1 MRYERYGR
9 WRRYVPLGSRRA
21 NAGRRAKELAKDGVA
36 LQPVLIAGLKIA
48 TSFWGKAWC
57 DNLERYSD
65 SSNRLPRG
73 RTYARNGSVIDLR
86 IGPGKVDALVSGSDI
101 YTVAVTIKSLPT
113 ARWRTLVA
121 ECSGRIGSLLDLLQ
135 GRFSTA
141 VMQVLARAEA
151 GLFPVPKEIAFTC
164 SCPDY
169 ASMCKHVAAV
179 LYGVGAR
186 FDAEPEL
193 FFALRQVDSKD
204 LIAAA
209 AGAEGFAGA
218 APSRVG
224 NALEDADLGG
234 IFGIDLDVEDAAP
247 GRAKPTVGRRAVSER
262 ASRKGPAGKVPTKRR
277 PDKAASPRKPRRA
290 PAVDDDG
297 FGEVFGPDLE
307 VTPALLLGFGV
318 PRTTFTN
325 WIQAGVLVRTTT
337 RGVYRTTAATLD
349 RVRIAYARTVRKD

>member
-1 MRYERYGR
+1 MQP
-9 WRRYVPLGSRRA
+9 VVI
-21 NAGRRAKELAKDGVA
+21 AGR
-36 LQPVLIAGLKIA
+36 KIA
-48 TSFWGKAWC
+48 RSFWGKAWC

-65 SSNRLPRG
+65 YSNRLPRG

-86 IGPGKVDALVSGSDI
+86 IGGGNVDALVSGSEI
-101 YTVAVTIKSLPT
+101 YTVAVKIRSLAA

-135 GRFSTA
+135 GRFSDA

-151 GLFPVPKEIAFTC
+151 GLFPAPREIEFTC

-193 FFALRQVDSKD
+193 FFTLRQVDSKD

-234 IFGIDLDVEDAAP
+234 IFGIELEVGEAASGRAAP
-247 GRAKPTVGRRAVSER
+247 TVVRPAATER
-262 ASRKGPAGKVPTKRR
+262 PARKVPARKVPARKGPAEVV
-277 PDKAASPRKPRRA
+277 SLRKPRRA
-290 PAVDDDG
+290 RAVAVDDDG
-297 FGEVFGPDLE
+297 FGDVFGPDLE
-307 VTPALLLGFGV
+307 VTPALLIGFGV
-318 PRTTFTN
+318 PRTTFAN
-325 WIQAGVLVRTTT
+325 WIHAGVLERTTA

-349 RVRIAYARTVRKD
+349 RVRIAYARSLRKA

>member
-1 MRYERYGR
+1 MRSGRYGR
-9 WRRYVPLGSRRA
+9 WRRYVPARSRHA
-21 NAGRRAKELAKDGVA
+21 NARRLTKELAKDGVA
-36 LQPVLIAGLKIA
+36 LRPVVIAGLKIA

-65 SSNRLPRG
+65 YSNRLPRG

-86 IGPGKVDALVSGSDI
+86 IGAGKVDALVSGSDI
-101 YTVAVTIKSLPT
+101 YTVAVTIRSLAA
-113 ARWRTLVA
+113 ARWRALVA
-121 ECSGRIGSLLDLLQ
+121 ECSGRVGSLLDLLQ

-151 GLFPVPKEIAFTC
+151 GLFPVPKEIEFTC

-186 FDAEPEL
+186 FDTEPEL

-218 APSRVG
+218 APGRVD
-224 NALEDADLGG
+224 NALDDADLGG
-234 IFGIDLDVEDAAP
+234 IFSIDLEVGEAAP
-247 GRAKPTVGRRAVSER
+247 EQAEPTVGAPAVTRRT
-262 ASRKGPAGKVPTKRR
+262 AGKR
-277 PDKAASPRKPRRA
+277 PVRKEPAKVVSPRKPRRA
-290 PAVDDDG
+290 RAVDDDG
-297 FGEVFGPDLE
+297 FGEVFGPGLE
-307 VTPALLLGFGV
+307 VTPALLIGFGV

-325 WIQAGVLVRTTT
+325 WIQAGVLVRTPT
-337 RGVYRTTAATLD
+337 RGVYRTTAATLE
-349 RVRIAYARTVRKD
+349 RVRSAYARSVRKG

>member
-1 MRYERYGR
+1 MQP
-9 WRRYVPLGSRRA
+9 VVI
-21 NAGRRAKELAKDGVA
+21 AGR
-36 LQPVLIAGLKIA
+36 KIA
-48 TSFWGKAWC
+48 SSFWGKAWC

-65 SSNRLPRG
+65 YSNRLPRG

-86 IGPGKVDALVSGSDI
+86 IGPGKVEALVSGSDV
-101 YTVAVTIKSLPT
+101 YTVAVTIRSLAA

-121 ECSGRIGSLLDLLQ
+121 ECSGRIGSLVDLLQ

-151 GLFPVPKEIAFTC
+151 GLFPVPKEIEFTC

-186 FDAEPEL
+186 LDAEPEL
-193 FFALRQVDSKD
+193 FFALRQVDSND

-218 APSRVG
+218 APSRLG
-224 NALEDADLGG
+224 NALDDADLGG
-234 IFGIDLDVEDAAP
+234 IFGIDLELGDAAP
-247 GRAKPTVGRRAVSER
+247 GLAEPTFARSAVTRRTAGTKR
-262 ASRKGPAGKVPTKRR
+262 TAGKTPARKEPAREDPARKVQARKEPAKVV
-277 PDKAASPRKPRRA
+277 SPRRPRRA
-290 PAVDDDG
+290 RAVDDDG
-297 FGEVFGPDLE
+297 FGEVFGPGLD
-307 VTPALLLGFGV
+307 VTPALLIGFGV

-325 WIQAGVLVRTTT
+325 WIHAGVLVRTTT
-337 RGVYRTTAATLD
+337 RGVYRTTTATLD
-349 RVRIAYARTVRKD
+349 RVRVAYARSVRKG